1 MGDVDTDDGRKC
13 LSVLVTVKPGES
25 PGRGTYRKGV
35 TRSTRRLLRPSKY
48 GRGMKPGSGTSGNR
62 GSLDNLSV

>member
-1 MGDVDTDDGRKC
+1 MGLAMLHRALGAAMPLSTQSPSGTTLGDVDTDDRTKC

-35 TRSTRRLLRPSKY
+35 TRSTHV
-48 GRGMKPGSGTSGNR
+48 GC
-62 GSLDNLSV
+62 